1 MEVNEL
7 NDELRKLDV
16 GTWSMKNRWIQLQ
29 SAFIHKHDGI
39 NNHQPISHTT
49 STFLWITRDWQVP
62 QACWEQVP
70 CVRGGTCLQHRN
82 TRKQGTSKWIGLEKV
97 TRTQFFSSEKQE
109 KNTVWGGK
117 NLRAQKTHQN
127 LESWEASDSIH
138 LFWSDFF
145 KDETAWRWSA
155 SILSPGGSSSCWQF
169 VHGFLC
175 ESSALSLLPHF
186 GSTCAWR
193 VNEGW

>member
-1 MEVNEL
+1 MSRNLVRTMDVWGTVFQFSLDMMGSTTINQFHIRPQHFCGSREIG
-7 NDELRKLDV
+7 RFPKLAENKYLARAAAHV
-16 GTWSMKNRWIQLQ
+16 CSTETLENREHQ
-29 SAFIHKHDGI
+29 SGSAWK
-39 NNHQPISHTT
+39 
-49 STFLWITRDWQVP
+49 
-62 QACWEQVP
+62 
-70 CVRGGTCLQHRN
+70 
-82 TRKQGTSKWIGLEKV
+82 KWLG
-97 TRTQFFSSEKQE
+97 RSTQFRKAGDKHCFF
-109 KNTVWGGK
+109 GGK
-117 NLRAQKTHQN
+117 TSDMINLRAQKTHPN